1 MPFIQCLVL
10 QALFGSLAWH
20 RYSWPCEAVFLGP
33 PDNTPSSLG
42 FSLDFLLSNSVS
54 NPSTIWWI
62 LSPNKALF
70 HSLFP
75 CFAFCQLRLSHQ
87 LSPPGL
93 LQQPP
98 NNLPVSVFCPYCHS
112 PYVWVLACGG
122 SWLMSHQGL
131 PDLLLPWLHTV
142 LLQHASQRHRCLLF
156 PRPHS
161 FLPGDFLWMCSSPS
175 LQTSWLLATPFM
187 EISAQRGPLTIA
199 YCPVWFSLWPLSFIH
214 CRFLSS
220 VVQGACHCLE
230 GCLAHNRWILNKHV
244 FEF

>member
-75 CFAFCQLRLSHQ
+75 YFAFCQLRLSHQ

-98 NNLPVSVFCPYCHS
+98 NNLPVSVLPLLPFSIRLGPGLRWLLTNVPPGPPCSVAPLAAHRPPAARFPETPVPFVPQAS
-112 PYVWVLACGG
+112 LVPPWRLSLNVLLPF
-122 SWLMSHQGL
+122 S
-131 PDLLLPWLHTV
+131 PDLLVAGNSFHGDFSSARPSYH
-142 LLQHASQRHRCLLF
+142 CLLPCLIF
-156 PRPHS
+156 FVALIIYSLPFLKFCCSGSLSLPRRVS
-161 FLPGDFLWMCSSPS
+161 G
-175 LQTSWLLATPFM
+175 T
-187 EISAQRGPLTIA
+187 
-199 YCPVWFSLWPLSFIH
+199 
-214 CRFLSS
+214 
-220 VVQGACHCLE
+220 
-230 GCLAHNRWILNKHV
+230 
-244 FEF
+244 